1 LGASGL
7 SVVER
12 FGKVTKV
19 PQPATVTT
27 EAGPETRGTRSWKFG
42 GEWRLEI
49 NKYRTLGMEENTV
62 GALDQIID

>member
-1 LGASGL
+1 
-7 SVVER
+7 
-12 FGKVTKV
+12 VTKV